1 GIVTGRTLAQ
11 QLQLQIFTVS
21 SLAAFAW
28 SQRDFYPLDTHLALE
43 MPATRGKL
51 YVGIYRGNRVYL
63 ADSLMTPEQWQ
74 QTLENLTISYQRLA
88 TPNYLGINA
97 PDILDLA
104 HLDWQTGKRPHWSE
118 ALPFYGM

>member
-1 GIVTGRTLAQ
+1 
-11 QLQLQIFTVS
+11 
-21 SLAAFAW
+21 
-28 SQRDFYPLDTHLALE
+28 
-43 MPATRGKL
+43 MPATRGQL

-74 QTLENLTISYQRLA
+74 QTLENLTIPYQRLA
-88 TPNYLGINA
+88 TPSYLGINA
-97 PDILDLA
+97 PAILDLA